1 MSTWITLTVA
11 DLRAYLVGAQITA
24 LQTAAL
30 GSGQSDPVEDII
42 DEIVGG
48 VRLAIA
54 SCDHNVLSATADS
67 IPPELKA
74 EACAL
79 IIEAAQPR
87 LKLKLSDDQKDAANN
102 ARRKLERIAE
112 CKLKVSTP
120 ADPETTETAQK
131 NNGVSVVKSRPQKA
145 GPTDMSGL

>member
-1 MSTWITLTVA
+1 MSTWITITVA
-11 DLRAYLVGAQITA
+11 DLKAYLVGAQVTA

-30 GSGQSDPVEDII
+30 ASGQSDPVEDII
-42 DEIVGG
+42 DEISGAM
-48 VRLAIA
+48 RLEIA
-54 SCDHNVLSATADS
+54 SCDDNVLSATANS

-102 ARRKLERIAE
+102 ARRKLERIAT

-131 NNGVSVVKSRPQKA
+131 KTGVSVVKSRTQKA
-145 GPTDMSGL
+145 SPTNMGGL